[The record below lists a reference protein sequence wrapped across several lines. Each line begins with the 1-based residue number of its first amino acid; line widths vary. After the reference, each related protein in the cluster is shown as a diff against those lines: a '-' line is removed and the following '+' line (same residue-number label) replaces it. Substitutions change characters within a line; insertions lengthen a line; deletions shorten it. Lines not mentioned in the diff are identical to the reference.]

1 MVNWETSNIERR
13 TSNSQWFGCVSFNFD
28 VRCSVFGVQRFFLS
42 KIILLALMVCRDAT
56 TFAAPTNTSHVMP
69 TLEVQVVRAE
79 WRDAKRDRNVP
90 VKIYF
95 PQIGAGPFPVI
106 IFSHGLGGTREGY
119 EYLGRYWAAHGYV
132 SVHLQHAGSDAAVW
146 QDKPVAEL
154 KSSLRQSAA
163 KLDNATNRPLDVS
176 FAIDQLEK
184 WNRDDSPLKN
194 KLDLAR
200 LGVAGHSFGAFTT
213 LAVAG
218 QVFVAPGDRE
228 ISYGDPRVRAA
239 IAMSAPVPARKEL
252 FDRAFGKIKIPVL
265 HMTGTEDYS
274 PIGETRPAERRVPF
288 DHIRGADQFLLTLT
302 GGDHS
307 VFAGVSRTQPAAK
320 EKQFKELICE
330 SSTTFWDAYLKD
342 NAKAKAWLTN
352 DFKTVLAADGT
363 FEIKPGR

>member
-1 MVNWETSNIERR
+1 MFTSKELMKMFRLLLQVMLV
-13 TSNSQWFGCVSFNFD
+13 TAPLQ
-28 VRCSVFGVQRFFLS
+28 
-42 KIILLALMVCRDAT
+42 LALAT
-56 TFAAPTNTSHVMP
+56 TNSVAI
-69 TLEVQVVRAE
+69 LRAD
-79 WRDAKRDRNVP
+79 WLDAKRARTVP
-90 VKIYF
+90 VKIYY
-95 PQIGAGPFPVI
+95 PQSGGPFPVL
-106 IFSHGLGGTREGY
+106 IFSHGLGGSREGY

-154 KSSLRQSAA
+154 KTSLRQAA
-163 KLDNATNRPLDVS
+163 AQLDNATNRPLDVS

-184 WNRDDSPLKN
+184 WNREESPLHH

-218 QVFVAPGDRE
+218 QVFIAPGDRE
-228 ISYGDPRVRAA
+228 TSYGDPRVRAA
-239 IAMSAPVPARKEL
+239 IAMSSPVPARKET

-274 PIGETRPAERRVPF
+274 PIGETRPADRRVPF
-288 DHIRGADQFLLTLT
+288 DHSHGAEQYLLTLT

-307 VFAGVSRTQPAAK
+307 VFGGVARGVTPAK

-330 SSTTFWDAYLKD
+330 SSTAFWDAYLKGD
-342 NAKAKAWLTN
+342 APARAWLTN
-352 DFKTVLAADGT
+352 DFKTALGPDGT
-363 FEIKPGR
+363 FEFKPRP